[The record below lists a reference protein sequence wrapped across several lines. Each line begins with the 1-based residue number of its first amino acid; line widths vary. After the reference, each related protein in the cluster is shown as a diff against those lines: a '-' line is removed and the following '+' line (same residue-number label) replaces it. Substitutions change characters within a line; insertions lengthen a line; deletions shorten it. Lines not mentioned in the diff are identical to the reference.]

1 MSKKQ
6 IKLLAPVFHNDR
18 ELVADDFLS
27 IPDEITEAEANRL
40 IKLGVAKHEIVKV
53 VYATPP
59 ETPET
64 PEPPAP
70 PAPLAPPETPELQK
84 SIDEMTKQ
92 DCQHELTAAGVI
104 FDKKAKLDELRNLVS
119 EYRNLSH
126 IDGDHVDIN
135 SLNREEME
143 NELIARAISFSANQS
158 DDELRQLLI
167 DDESTA
173 DE

>member
-53 VYATPP
+53 VYAT
-59 ETPET
+59 
-64 PEPPAP
+64 
-70 PAPLAPPETPELQK
+70 PPETPELQK

>member
-18 ELVADDFLS
+18 ELVADDCLS
-27 IPDEITEAEANRL
+27 IPDEITAAEANRL

-53 VYATPP
+53 FYAT
-59 ETPET
+59 
-64 PEPPAP
+64 PPAP
-70 PAPLAPPETPELQK
+70 PAPPEPPEPPAPPETPELQK

-92 DCQHELTAAGVI
+92 DCQNELTAAGVL
-104 FDKKAKLDELRNLVS
+104 FNKTAKLDELKNLVS
-119 EYRNLSH
+119 EHRNLSH

-143 NELIARAISFSANQS
+143 NELIARAIPFSANQS
-158 DDELRQLLI
+158 DDELRQLLL